1 MYIFLA
7 IHVSK
12 ENNASI
18 HHLPAIFAPTCLLF
32 QKLQKYVGE
41 ALPIKYQIC
50 TKTYPDTFQ
59 FHSLLSDIV

>member
-32 QKLQKYVGE
+32 QKLQKYAGE
-41 ALPIKYQIC
+41 AIPIRYIC
-50 TKTYPDTFQ
+50 TKTYHDTFQ
-59 FHSLLSDIV
+59 FHSAVLSDIV

>member
-1 MYIFLA
+1 MVIFEGILYSSMYIFLA

-32 QKLQKYVGE
+32 QKLQKHAGE
-41 ALPIKYQIC
+41 QY
-50 TKTYPDTFQ
+50 
-59 FHSLLSDIV
+59 LSDMYENVP